1 MDSLALRDRHL
12 VRCHCERSLH
22 CGQSGGNGWGGGVR
36 PSPIIEGCAVCV
48 MALSDVMS

>member
-1 MDSLALRDRHL
+1 MDSLALRNRHL
-12 VRCHCERSLH
+12 AHRRCERSLR
-22 CGQSGGNGWGGGVR
+22 CGQSGGNGWGGSVR